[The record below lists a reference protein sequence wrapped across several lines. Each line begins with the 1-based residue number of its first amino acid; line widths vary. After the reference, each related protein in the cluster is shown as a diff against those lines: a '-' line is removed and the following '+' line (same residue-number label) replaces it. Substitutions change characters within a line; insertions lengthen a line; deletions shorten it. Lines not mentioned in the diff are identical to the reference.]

1 MTLYLLTTE
10 LICDQ
15 LLGFSVAMHVFK
27 MEGILIEITSYRVML
42 VSLQDGGISSSRRQA
57 CFIMLIFLSSPL
69 ILTILR

>member
-1 MTLYLLTTE
+1 
-10 LICDQ
+10 
-15 LLGFSVAMHVFK
+15 VAMHVFK
-27 MEGILIEITSYRVML
+27 IEGILIEITSYRVML